1 MDDIMMISL
10 LTAAALAM
18 TLQAQP
24 ELQPDAQP
32 ATPEVEAEATEAED
46 RRSERVCERRQVTGS
61 GIGRRVCYTRAE
73 ADARAEADRQRLES
87 MQGAV
92 TASQPNGFGSP
103 Q

>member
-1 MDDIMMISL
+1 MMMTSL
-10 LTAAALAM
+10 LSALAIAM
-18 TLQAQP
+18 AAQAQP

-32 ATPEVEAEATEAED
+32 ATPQVEAEQTQEETD
-46 RRSERVCERRQVTGS
+46 RRNERICERRPVTGS

-73 ADARAEADRQRLES
+73 MEARSEADRQRLEQ

-92 TASQPNGFGSP
+92 TVNQSNGFAPP

>member
-1 MDDIMMISL
+1 MMMTSL
-10 LTAAALAM
+10 LSALVITMAG
-18 TLQAQP
+18 QAQP

-32 ATPEVEAEATEAED
+32 ATPQAEAEQSRDAVD
-46 RRSERVCERRQVTGS
+46 RRNERICERRAVTGS

-73 ADARAEADRQRLES
+73 MEARAETDRQRLES

-92 TASQPNGFGSP
+92 TVDQSNGFAPP